1 MLPNISFVLDSQH
14 SGYCR
19 SPHNEW
25 AAENGKETIDVPAI
39 EVELQG
45 NETIAE
51 YINEINITK
60 EGMDYPDYVRGA
72 ANITQTANSCN
83 GITN

>member
-1 MLPNISFVLDSQH
+1 MCIRDSL
-14 SGYCR
+14 Y
-19 SPHNEW
+19 NEW
-25 AAENGKETIDVPAI
+25 AAENGEEAINVPAI

-60 EGMDYPDYVRGA
+60 KEWRCV
-72 ANITQTANSCN
+72 
-83 GITN
+83 